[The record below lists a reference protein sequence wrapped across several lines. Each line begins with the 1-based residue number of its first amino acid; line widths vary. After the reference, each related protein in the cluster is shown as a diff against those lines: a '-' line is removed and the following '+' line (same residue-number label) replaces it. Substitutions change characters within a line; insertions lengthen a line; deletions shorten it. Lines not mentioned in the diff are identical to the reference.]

1 MINCISQYIK
11 NISLKIPNSPQIYL
25 KPNDTRPNIDVSIDI
40 DAKKLTQKD
49 KDGESS
55 SSQIFEIT
63 LKISADAS
71 YNDDSIDDKDAKD
84 DSLFILDISYSGL
97 FQITQDDE
105 ALLEQILLIYCP
117 NLLFPFLRR
126 IVANVIS
133 DANLPPLMLEP
144 IDFNALY
151 NRRLANEKHKQ
162 DDQKPN

>member
-49 KDGESS
+49 KDGESPTN
-55 SSQIFEIT
+55 QIFEIT
-63 LKISADAS
+63 LKIAADAS
-71 YNDDSIDDKDAKD
+71 YNADSVDNKDKKGDP
-84 DSLFILDISYSGL
+84 LFLLDISYSGL

-105 ALLEQILLIYCP
+105 AVLEQILLIYCP

-162 DDQKPN
+162 EDQKPN